1 MPHSTNSSADA
12 HSLYSLDSFRQMTI
26 ASSSKP
32 TDVSSL
38 NDKYTVQLA
47 PTPRERKSLPAELA
61 GHTSFADFLK
71 KQRAPRDSVMASYN
85 NPSRQRTQFYDEQFQ
100 YKDNTNGTVRERVQR
115 DSPIVA
121 ELRTNV
127 IVCARARARGAVS

>member
-1 MPHSTNSSADA
+1 MPHSINGSADA
-12 HSLYSLDSFRQMTI
+12 RSTYSLDSLGQVTI

-38 NDKYTVQLA
+38 NDKYTVQPA

-61 GHTSFADFLK
+61 GHTSFDDFLR

-85 NPSRQRTQFYDEQFQ
+85 NPSRQRTEYYDQQFQ
-100 YKDNTNGTVRERVQR
+100 YKDNTNGTARERVQR

-127 IVCARARARGAVS
+127 IVCARARARDAVS